1 MKKITILSTS
11 AALMTALIMTGC
23 GGGSNSN
30 SSEHITIA
38 GKAIDPYLR
47 EAKVCL
53 DLNDNGECEINEP
66 SSQTNAYGEY
76 ALDIAKEY
84 HESQHALIVSG
95 GTDIGTN
102 TAFTGTLTALKIA
115 GQTVQN
121 ITPLTTMVEARHHHC
136 KTHHDSCHESVDEIT
151 SNVANYLGLT
161 EEQINSDIVTLAN
174 SGQDKP
180 LKTALAL
187 ETSAESHA
195 QEDPYSFYTK
205 MGQNGFSIVS
215 DWKNDV
221 KVLIPNKAELVTTIM
236 NIDAGTLEE
245 IAINTEDTSHQIA
258 QYVHGIVHQMET
270 EAANTAANTAVE
282 TATTA
287 HETAHQVVEEMVVPT
302 ATEAANTAANT
313 AVETATKAHE
323 IAHQVVEEVV
333 VPTATETANTAV
345 ETATK
350 AHETAHQVVEEV
362 VVPTATETAN
372 TAVETATTAHET
384 AHQVGE
390 VVVPATPRNI

>member
-1 MKKITILSTS
+1 MKKFTILSTS

-30 SSEHITIA
+30 SSEYITIA

-66 SSQTNAYGEY
+66 SSQTNAHGEY

-84 HESQHALIVSG
+84 HEAQHSLIVSG

-161 EEQINSDIVTLAN
+161 EEQINSDIVALAN

-205 MGQNGFSIVS
+205 MGQNGFSIGS
-215 DWKNDV
+215 DWKNDA
-221 KVLIPNKAELVTTIM
+221 KVLIPNETELVTTIM
-236 NIDAGTLEE
+236 NIDAGMLEE
-245 IAINTEDTSHQIA
+245 IAVNTEDTSHQIA

-270 EAANTAANTAVE
+270 EAANTAVE
-282 TATTA
+282 TATT
-287 HETAHQVVEEMVVPT
+287 
-302 ATEAANTAANT
+302 
-313 AVETATKAHE
+313 
-323 IAHQVVEEVV
+323 
-333 VPTATETANTAV
+333 
-345 ETATK
+345 

-362 VVPTATETAN
+362 VVPTATEAAN
-372 TAVETATTAHET
+372 TAVETATTGHETAHQVVEEVVVPTATEAANTAVETATTGHET